1 MNTLDIVILAVTALF
16 TLLGLKKGFIISL
29 ATLGGLFLGDLRRPA
44 LLQFL
49 FRDHW
54 KTFHPSSSWLP
65 ALSFSLTFLA
75 VLIGVYIIG
84 KMVEK
89 AVDMTGMGIINHIAG
104 AILGLAKGVIL
115 LSVVFYLI
123 TISDPGEKMIS
134 HQAKSGSLFYSPVLN
149 VFPSIMKILRVELKL
164 PV

>member
-29 ATLGGLFLGDLRRPA
+29 ATLGGLFLGIYVA
-44 LLQFL
+44 LHFSN
-49 FRDHW
+49 FFSGIIE
-54 KTFHPSSSWLP
+54 KAFHPSASWLP
-65 ALSFSLTFLA
+65 AISFALTFLA
-75 VLIGVYIIG
+75 VLIGVYILG

-89 AVDMTGMGIINHIAG
+89 LVDMTGMGILNHLAG
-104 AILGLAKGVIL
+104 AILGMAKGIIL

-123 TISDPGEKMIS
+123 GISDPSEKMIRRETKAS
-134 HQAKSGSLFYSPVLN
+134 SIFYAPVSK
-149 VFPSIMKILRVELKL
+149 VFPLFMKILRVELKL

>member
-29 ATLGGLFLGDLRRPA
+29 ATLGGLFLGIYVA
-44 LLQFL
+44 LHFSN
-49 FRDHW
+49 FFSGIIA
-54 KTFHPSSSWLP
+54 KTFHPSSAWLP